1 MPLSGPYSFLERI
14 DLSPLARNSHISF
27 IVESPHLSTSGP
39 LTTYSLERV
48 SARSLEFLSIQSFLT
63 LLSYAR
69 TNVCMKKQS
78 LITYCAS
85 SHQPCEVWII
95 VLFSMQE
102 SEDFRAETGIQS
114 QVFIWAFT
122 FSRGWIRVYISY
134 NIESCKCSGTHSSP
148 LSSVSPQP
156 GGTPL
161 KI

>member
-1 MPLSGPYSFLERI
+1 
-14 DLSPLARNSHISF
+14 
-27 IVESPHLSTSGP
+27 
-39 LTTYSLERV
+39 
-48 SARSLEFLSIQSFLT
+48 
-63 LLSYAR
+63 
-69 TNVCMKKQS
+69 MKKQS

-161 KI
+161 KIQIFICVPQKCCKGAALCLWCQICKSAHIAEKNMWFCIVAHSQGRPQLA